1 LKGRLTK
8 HDPKCSGLQ
17 RRKFPRRTRSLTL
30 GAEGGSDS
38 ARASQMKFLMQLLL
52 SFLAGLALGYVL
64 LHAWD
69 VMGGLEPFDARYGR
83 W

>member
-1 LKGRLTK
+1 
-8 HDPKCSGLQ
+8 
-17 RRKFPRRTRSLTL
+17 
-30 GAEGGSDS
+30 
-38 ARASQMKFLMQLLL
+38 MKFLMQLLL